1 MIQSRVVCVRLLVE
15 GLGEEGLFNALND
28 LDAEHDRA
36 TPAVIETFS
45 LLSYKFLLRLERVG
59 YPALPQGVAPLL
71 P

>member
-1 MIQSRVVCVRLLVE
+1 
-15 GLGEEGLFNALND
+15 LGEEGLFNALND